1 MKGQVVSIIAGF
13 YDVLAEEKV
22 FRVRGAG
29 KLRNANNPPVVGDF
43 VEFTP
48 NGMLEKVYERDNI
61 LIRPKIANIS
71 YAVVVNSLKEP
82 ALSEILL
89 WRMIA
94 TLEFQR
100 VKPILVFSKSDLAND
115 IYSDDF
121 KALGYKCFTLRN
133 KKDQQFSALNDF
145 LQENSDKMIVFMG
158 QTGAGKTSLINL
170 LTKQSRLTQE
180 ISKALGR
187 GKHTTRT
194 VEAIA
199 YGKSAIV
206 DTPGFSSLILPLT
219 KEELSIAFFAYHDL
233 STKCKFSS
241 CLHANVP
248 TESCAVLQSI
258 KTPSDTKRYQ
268 FYLKLLEETKND
280 KW

>member
-1 MKGQVVSIIAGF
+1 MRGQVVAIIAGF
-13 YDVLAEEKV
+13 YDVLAEGKI

-29 KLRNANNPPVVGDF
+29 KLRNANQPPVVGDF

-48 NGMLEKVYERDNI
+48 KGMLEKIYERRNV
-61 LIRPKIANIS
+61 LVRPKIANIS
-71 YAVVVNSLKEP
+71 YAVVVNALKEP

-94 TLEFQR
+94 TLEFQQ
-100 VKPILVFSKSDLAND
+100 VQPILVFSKSDLAND

-121 KALGYKCFTLRN
+121 KELGYPCFTLRN

-145 LQENSDKMIVFMG
+145 LQEHSDEMIVFMG

-170 LTKQSRLTQE
+170 LTKQNRLTQE

-187 GKHTTRT
+187 GKHTTR
-194 VEAIA
+194 VIEAIA

-206 DTPGFSSLILPLT
+206 DTPGFSSLLLPLT
-219 KEELSIAFFAYHDL
+219 KEELSIAFFAYHEL
-233 STKCKFSS
+233 SPKCKFTT
-241 CLHANVP
+241 CLHSNVP
-248 TESCAVLQSI
+248 KESCAVLQSI
-258 KTPSDTKRYQ
+258 KSKVDEKRYQ
-268 FYLKLLEETKND
+268 FYLKLLEETTNE